1 MQRPSRNEARPE
13 CPLNQDLGSGFVPP
27 QLLNM
32 LTHEQESLS
41 GQQIGNYEIV
51 ELIAARK
58 VSDLYLARDIKLER
72 LVYLEVLR
80 TTADEDADLAAR
92 FQRRMETVS
101 QLKHDGIALV
111 SDIDFTEDNLPYAVI
126 EHFPATTL
134 ANKLEEL
141 NEKGELLP
149 VIEALRLT
157 QQIAQALSA
166 AHSAGLVHHDLRPEN
181 IMLREDGTPVLLDL
195 GVPIVVTADSMLNQA
210 DGDVIH
216 YASPEEMEGKTIGR
230 RSNIYSLGVILYE
243 LLAGHRPRLPT
254 LPYDIFPQA
263 NMPKE
268 EPLEEAR
275 EGLTGETYR
284 LVRNCLWRQEWS
296 RFETAEEM
304 ITAIETA
311 ILAEQ
316 ELPKTPAWTGSRR
329 RSIYAL
335 LPIAIIGL
343 LALGFL
349 VVWNSFGNNN
359 DPQPTEPATTAAEGL
374 GSEITA
380 TPRDSDATTAE
391 STSTS
396 SPIGD
401 SIRMGAPASNR
412 QFTRS
417 DQINFNWFWLNVL
430 NPGERFTVYIL
441 DGEDE
446 YRIEP
451 SLTEPDDD
459 DTYRLTVNAADIP
472 TDSTELAWQV
482 RLEDV
487 SSGEVKVLVT
497 SNTIPFTILPST
509 PTATATSSLT
519 PTRTPTPTATASQT
533 PTQEACV
540 PSPPSDWV
548 LYSIQLGDSVAGL
561 AEARNVTP
569 EFIME
574 VNCLEDD
581 ELSINQQL
589 YLPPLPATPTQPP
602 PPTQP
607 PSGGVTAVPPD
618 PTDTPGAPPPP
629 PPPPPDP
636 SDTPE
641 PDPPTSTAPPPPT
654 EPSPP

>member
-1 MQRPSRNEARPE
+1 
-13 CPLNQDLGSGFVPP
+13 
-27 QLLNM
+27 M

-58 VSDLYLARDIKLER
+58 VSDLYLARDIKLDR

-92 FQRRMETVS
+92 FQRRMESVS

-126 EHFPATTL
+126 EYFPATTL
-134 ANKLEEL
+134 ASRLETL
-141 NEKGELLP
+141 NENEELLP
-149 VIEALRLT
+149 VIESLRLA

-166 AHSAGLVHHDLRPEN
+166 AHSVGLVHHDLRPEN

-195 GVPIVVTADSMLNQA
+195 GVPIVVTADSVLNA
-210 DGDVIH
+210 TDGDVIH

-243 LLAGHRPRLPT
+243 LLAGHRPKLPT

-275 EGLTGETYR
+275 EGLAGETYR

-296 RFETAEEM
+296 RFETAEEL

-316 ELPKTPAWTGSRR
+316 ELPKTPAWTGNRR

-335 LPIAIIGL
+335 MPIAILAL
-343 LALGFL
+343 LVLGFL
-349 VVWNSFGNNN
+349 VVRNSLGSNNN
-359 DPQPTEPATTAAEGL
+359 DPQPTEPATTAAQGL
-374 GSEITA
+374 GDEITA
-380 TPRDSDATTAE
+380 TPRGDDEA
-391 STSTS
+391 TSTS

-412 QFTRS
+412 QFTRN

-451 SLTEPDDD
+451 SLTEPDSD

-487 SSGEVKVLVT
+487 SSGEVEVLVT
-497 SNTIPFTILPST
+497 SNTIPFTIIAST
-509 PTATATSSLT
+509 PTATATPSR
-519 PTRTPTPTATASQT
+519 TRREHRRQRQPPRKRQR
-533 PTQEACV
+533 
-540 PSPPSDWV
+540 PSPAS
-548 LYSIQLGDSVAGL
+548 LRRRRIG
-561 AEARNVTP
+561 N
-569 EFIME
+569 
-574 VNCLEDD
+574 
-581 ELSINQQL
+581 
-589 YLPPLPATPTQPP
+589 
-602 PPTQP
+602 
-607 PSGGVTAVPPD
+607 
-618 PTDTPGAPPPP
+618 
-629 PPPPPDP
+629 
-636 SDTPE
+636 
-641 PDPPTSTAPPPPT
+641 STAFNWVIRWPDWRKNGT
-654 EPSPP
+654 SRRNSSCR

>member
-1 MQRPSRNEARPE
+1 
-13 CPLNQDLGSGFVPP
+13 
-27 QLLNM
+27 M

-58 VSDLYLARDIKLER
+58 VSDLYLARDIKLDR

-92 FQRRMETVS
+92 FQRRMESVS
-101 QLKHDGIALV
+101 QLKDDGIALV

-126 EHFPATTL
+126 EYFPATTL
-134 ANKLEEL
+134 AAKLETL
-141 NEKGELLP
+141 NENEELLP
-149 VIEALRLT
+149 VIESLRLA

-166 AHSAGLVHHDLRPEN
+166 AHSVGLVHHDLRPEN

-195 GVPIVVTADSMLNQA
+195 GVPIVVTADSVLNA
-210 DGDVIH
+210 TDGDVIH
-216 YASPEEMEGKTIGR
+216 YASPEELEGKTIGR

-243 LLAGHRPRLPT
+243 LLAGHRPKLPT

-275 EGLTGETYR
+275 EGLAGETYR

-296 RFETAEEM
+296 RFETAEEL

-316 ELPKTPAWTGSRR
+316 ELPKTPAWTGNRR

-335 LPIAIIGL
+335 MPIAIIAL
-343 LALGFL
+343 LVLGFL
-349 VVWNSFGNNN
+349 VVRNSLGSNNN
-359 DPQPTEPATTAAEGL
+359 DPQPTEPATTTAQGL
-374 GSEITA
+374 GDEITA
-380 TPRDSDATTAE
+380 TPRTDSEATT
-391 STSTS
+391 TR

-412 QFTRS
+412 QFTRN

-451 SLTEPDDD
+451 SLIEPDSD

-472 TDSTELAWQV
+472 TNSTDLAWQV
-482 RLEDV
+482 RLEDI
-487 SSGEVKVLVT
+487 SSGEVRVLVT
-497 SNTIPFTILPST
+497 SNTIPFTIIAST
-509 PTATATSSLT
+509 PTATATPSRT
-519 PTRTPTPTATASQT
+519 PTGTATPTATPSQT
-533 PTQEACV
+533 ATVSSCV

-548 LYSIQLGDSVAGL
+548 LYSVQLGDSVAGL
-561 AEARNVTP
+561 AEERNITP
-569 EFIME
+569 EFVMS

-589 YLPPLPATPTQPP
+589 YLPPLPVTPTQQP

-607 PSGGVTAVPPD
+607 SGGGVTAVPPD
-618 PTDTPGAPPPP
+618 PTDTPGSQPPPP

-636 SDTPE
+636 TDTPE
-641 PDPPTSTAPPPPT
+641 PEPEPPTSTPPSPPTPTEPAPPPP
-654 EPSPP
+654 

>member
-1 MQRPSRNEARPE
+1 
-13 CPLNQDLGSGFVPP
+13 
-27 QLLNM
+27 M

-58 VSDLYLARDIKLER
+58 VSDLYLARDIKLDR

-92 FQRRMETVS
+92 FQRRMESVS

-126 EHFPATTL
+126 EYFPATTL
-134 ANKLEEL
+134 ASRLETL
-141 NEKGELLP
+141 NENEELLP
-149 VIEALRLT
+149 VIESLRLA

-166 AHSAGLVHHDLRPEN
+166 AHSVGLVHHDLRPEN

-195 GVPIVVTADSMLNQA
+195 GVPIVVTADSVLNA
-210 DGDVIH
+210 TDGDVIH

-243 LLAGHRPRLPT
+243 LLAGHRPKLPT

-275 EGLTGETYR
+275 EGLAGETYR

-296 RFETAEEM
+296 RFETAEEL

-316 ELPKTPAWTGSRR
+316 ELPKTPAWTGNRR

-335 LPIAIIGL
+335 MPIAILAL
-343 LALGFL
+343 LVLGFL
-349 VVWNSFGNNN
+349 VVRNSLGSNNN
-359 DPQPTEPATTAAEGL
+359 DPQPTEPATTAAQGL
-374 GSEITA
+374 GDEITA
-380 TPRDSDATTAE
+380 TPRGDDEA
-391 STSTS
+391 TSTS

-412 QFTRS
+412 QFTRN

-451 SLTEPDDD
+451 SLTEPDSD

-487 SSGEVKVLVT
+487 SSGEVEVLVT
-497 SNTIPFTILPST
+497 SNTIPFTIIAST
-509 PTATATSSLT
+509 PTATATPSRT
-519 PTRTPTPTATASQT
+519 PTGTPTPTATASQT
-533 PTQEACV
+533 ATAESCV
-540 PSPPSDWV
+540 PSPPSDWE

-561 AEARNVTP
+561 AEERNVTP
-569 EFIME
+569 EFIMS

-581 ELSINQQL
+581 ELSVNQQL
-589 YLPPLPATPTQPP
+589 YLPPLPVTPTQQPA
-602 PPTQP
+602 PPTAT
-607 PSGGVTAVPPD
+607 SGGGGVTAVPPD

-636 SDTPE
+636 TDTPE
-641 PDPPTSTAPPPPT
+641 PDPPTSTPPPPPT